1 MTRQLSGGAPM
12 TRPLS
17 GGAPMTRRPT
27 RTQSGGIVVSGCGRV
42 WVSLYL
48 LQFKFVRI
56 GTSAGEDP
64 WPSSFIQIL
73 KASF

>member
-1 MTRQLSGGAPM
+1 
-12 TRPLS
+12 
-17 GGAPMTRRPT
+17 MTRRPT
-27 RTQSGGIVVSGCGRV
+27 RAQSGGIVVSGCGRV

-56 GTSAGEDP
+56 GASAGEDP